1 MVYSVGNSRS
11 WMLHQVCLL
20 LLLLLS
26 VLRYCCLETAW
37 PHGSGAQED
46 NCPGPRWNA
55 MCRSCCEYEQIHCTC
70 PSQRT
75 RVGYA
80 VPCCRN
86 AMHHCDP
93 CIIHQ
98 GCSVFDNCKRCNNG
112 TWKAKDDFYIS
123 SSYCMEC
130 RQGWSGGDCLTCGEV
145 IRRSQGHVTLESYPI
160 NAKCEWTL
168 QVSRGLTMELRQLP
182 FLLTFF
188 FRQTNLY
195 KNSPHF
201 CCSFFYRFTML
212 SLEFDHSCDYD
223 YIEVR
228 DGDSLNSRVIGR
240 YCGND
245 IPSPI
250 RSSGHSLHIR
260 FVSDGYNNYDGFSAT
275 FQEHSA
281 CGCMN
286 AGMCSLDPLKTFHC
300 VCPEGFTGLRC
311 ENKQVPPGCA
321 DPGKPAHGDHFLQY
335 EDGDI
340 ATSVQYLC
348 YKPYKLRGTPW
359 RTCLSNST
367 WSGTAPTCVRETQ
380 PIRKVCLPPPQLRHG
395 YSTKNTGPDGVIKS
409 IKFFCN
415 NPYVL
420 SGSSERTCQEN
431 GTWTGSQPQCIRAC
445 REPKI
450 SKLVRQTV
458 LKHQPPSRKSPL
470 HRVYS
475 FYQPSSAEGVRTG
488 SVATALAELPP
499 GFHHQYTIIEY
510 ECASPLYQ
518 SSGSTRRT
526 CLRTGRWSG
535 HHLSCSPVCGKL
547 SVNSLSLTQTR
558 WPWHTAIYH
567 HLPDYHSHVMV
578 GGRRHGD
585 TFSAAEYKRLME
597 GSTEEQTWQLVCS
610 GALVSQHTALVPAH
624 CVTEPGQRATVQTSD
639 LRVVLGKHHISD
651 LRDSKRLQHMQVSE
665 ILVHPSYDPNM
676 FNSDIAILK
685 LLHKARI
692 TEFVFPV
699 CLPHVQGGEVT
710 TKQAYITGWPAADLH
725 DPSPDTDSEVAH
737 TGVIELG
744 NVAQC
749 ERQYAQ
755 QGVPISITDN
765 MLCGRQHPISSTIV
779 CPAKTGGIV
788 LLPSDSQMRSMSLP
802 EHRRVEEAVS
812 EPSWELLGLVSFGY
826 NLQSCNPGLF
836 TVYTRVANFKNWIER
851 NSK

>member
-1 MVYSVGNSRS
+1 YL
-11 WMLHQVCLL
+11 LHKSKCHLAVQTPGSLTVVVRLL
-20 LLLLLS
+20 
-26 VLRYCCLETAW
+26 YCCVA
-37 PHGSGAQED
+37 
-46 NCPGPRWNA
+46 
-55 MCRSCCEYEQIHCTC
+55 
-70 PSQRT
+70 
-75 RVGYA
+75 
-80 VPCCRN
+80 
-86 AMHHCDP
+86 
-93 CIIHQ
+93 
-98 GCSVFDNCKRCNNG
+98 
-112 TWKAKDDFYIS
+112 
-123 SSYCMEC
+123 
-130 RQGWSGGDCLTCGEV
+130 
-145 IRRSQGHVTLESYPI
+145 
-160 NAKCEWTL
+160 
-168 QVSRGLTMELRQLP
+168 
-182 FLLTFF
+182 
-188 FRQTNLY
+188 
-195 KNSPHF
+195 
-201 CCSFFYRFTML
+201 
-212 SLEFDHSCDYD
+212 
-223 YIEVR
+223 
-228 DGDSLNSRVIGR
+228 
-240 YCGND
+240 
-245 IPSPI
+245 
-250 RSSGHSLHIR
+250 
-260 FVSDGYNNYDGFSAT
+260 
-275 FQEHSA
+275 
-281 CGCMN
+281 
-286 AGMCSLDPLKTFHC
+286 
-300 VCPEGFTGLRC
+300 
-311 ENKQVPPGCA
+311 
-321 DPGKPAHGDHFLQY
+321 
-335 EDGDI
+335 
-340 ATSVQYLC
+340 
-348 YKPYKLRGTPW
+348 
-359 RTCLSNST
+359 
-367 WSGTAPTCVRETQ
+367 
-380 PIRKVCLPPPQLRHG
+380 
-395 YSTKNTGPDGVIKS
+395 
-409 IKFFCN
+409 
-415 NPYVL
+415 
-420 SGSSERTCQEN
+420 
-431 GTWTGSQPQCIRAC
+431 AC

-567 HLPDYHSHVMV
+567 HLPDYHSH
-578 GGRRHGD
+578 
-585 TFSAAEYKRLME
+585 
-597 GSTEEQTWQLVCS
+597 EQTWQLVCS

>member
-1 MVYSVGNSRS
+1 
-11 WMLHQVCLL
+11 
-20 LLLLLS
+20 
-26 VLRYCCLETAW
+26 
-37 PHGSGAQED
+37 SGAQED

-160 NAKCEWTL
+160 NAK
-168 QVSRGLTMELRQLP
+168 
-182 FLLTFF
+182 
-188 FRQTNLY
+188 
-195 KNSPHF
+195 SPHF

-275 FQEHSA
+275 FQEHS
-281 CGCMN
+281 
-286 AGMCSLDPLKTFHC
+286 
-300 VCPEGFTGLRC
+300 
-311 ENKQVPPGCA
+311 
-321 DPGKPAHGDHFLQY
+321 DPGKPAHGDRFLQY

-340 ATSVQYLC
+340 ATLVQYLC

-367 WSGTAPTCVRETQ
+367 WSGTAPTCV
-380 PIRKVCLPPPQLRHG
+380 
-395 YSTKNTGPDGVIKS
+395 
-409 IKFFCN
+409 
-415 NPYVL
+415 
-420 SGSSERTCQEN
+420 
-431 GTWTGSQPQCIRAC
+431 RAC

-535 HHLSCSPVCGKL
+535 RHLSCSPGGGSTHIYKKQRKWSRFVCGKL

-624 CVTEPGQRATVQTSD
+624 CVTEPGQRETVQTSD

-665 ILVHPSYDPNM
+665 ILVHPSYDPNT

-685 LLHKARI
+685 LLDKARI

-725 DPSPDTDSEVAH
+725 NPSPDTDSEVAH

-788 LLPSDSQMRSMSLP
+788 FLPSDSQMRSMSLP

-812 EPSWELLGLVSFGY
+812 EPSWKLLGLVSFGY